1 VPNTETLHREQSE
14 PLPSSPQPN
23 ILAVAPDAALMTAKV
38 WTMVLL
44 TGVGAALGSLLLLMM
59 VRSLALVTDRR
70 VSP

>member
-1 VPNTETLHREQSE
+1 MPNPETLHRERSE
-14 PLPSSPQPN
+14 PPPISPQPN
-23 ILAVAPDAALMTAKV
+23 VLAAAPDAALMTAKV